1 MSAKA
6 VREAEPK
13 GLKTPRRRTTATAIG
28 VRLVLAWLVIASAT
42 DAHAQAQGRA
52 SLQDGDRPTVLGV
65 LGGSLLGGL
74 GAAGVGGIAL
84 LAAGGGTD
92 CYEGGCAALLLAA
105 ATWPLGTAIGARW
118 AVRRQGFDVGLGRM
132 ILYSV
137 LATGVGVGGALL
149 VEQLEPKGN
158 CAQPVPTGSCGTG
171 PSDWAYGFAFVGADL
186 ATLVLLTHFTVE
198 YREADASVSLAP
210 LVTPGALGLMGAV
223 RVP

>member
-1 MSAKA
+1 MSGKA
-6 VREAEPK
+6 VRQAEPK
-13 GLKTPRRRTTATAIG
+13 GLKTPRQRTAATAIG

-42 DAHAQAQGRA
+42 DVHAQEQGRP

-84 LAAGGGTD
+84 LAAGGDTD
-92 CYEGGCAALLLAA
+92 CYGGGCAALLLAA

-132 ILYSV
+132 ILYSA
-137 LATGVGVGGALL
+137 LATGVGVAGALL
-149 VEQLEPKGN
+149 VEQLEPEGN

-171 PSDWAYGFAFVGADL
+171 PSDWTYGFASVGANL

-198 YREADASVSLAP
+198 
-210 LVTPGALGLMGAV
+210 
-223 RVP
+223 